1 MPFSGNRWDDERLVG
16 EREALAAARRA
27 HPGLARAPDEPC
39 RTASVSHCGLT
50 VARGW
55 PPLTQLPPPVGAI
68 AKYEV

>member
-50 VARGW
+50 CSPGLAPAHTTPDTGRSHSE
-55 PPLTQLPPPVGAI
+55 I
-68 AKYEV
+68 

>member
-1 MPFSGNRWDDERLVG
+1 MPFSGNRWDDERMVG

-39 RTASVSHCGLT
+39 RTASVSHCALL

-55 PPLTQLPPPVGAI
+55 LTQLPTPVEAI